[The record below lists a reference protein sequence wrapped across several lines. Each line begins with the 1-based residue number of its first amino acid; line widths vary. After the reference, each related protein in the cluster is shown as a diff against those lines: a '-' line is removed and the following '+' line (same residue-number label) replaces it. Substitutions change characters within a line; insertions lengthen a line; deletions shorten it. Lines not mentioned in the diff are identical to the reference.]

1 MLPSKQGLYSPE
13 NEHDNCGAGF
23 ICSLQGKKTND
34 IIHKALDILDCL
46 EHRGAVSADGKTGDG
61 AGILIEIPHEFLK
74 DQCSFNLPEFGEYA
88 VGMVFLPKKDNQ
100 RSFCIGVLEAE
111 FKNQGLR
118 VLGWRK
124 VPVRTEIVG
133 KIAAQTEPK
142 IMQIFVS
149 KGDKKLT
156 EQNFK
161 NKLFCARKIAEHKI
175 YESNLSQNSFFYVPS
190 LSNRTIIYK
199 GLLIPKDIKGYYSDL
214 SEPKVVTKLALVH
227 QRFSTNTFPTWDL
240 AQPFRYMCH
249 NGEINTYRGNFSRM
263 ETREELLKIGRA
275 HV

>member
-1 MLPSKQGLYSPE
+1 MES
-13 NEHDNCGAGF
+13 
-23 ICSLQGKKTND
+23 
-34 IIHKALDILDCL
+34 
-46 EHRGAVSADGKTGDG
+46 
-61 AGILIEIPHEFLK
+61 
-74 DQCSFNLPEFGEYA
+74 
-88 VGMVFLPKKDNQ
+88 
-100 RSFCIGVLEAE
+100 E
-111 FKNQGLR
+111 FKNQGLK

-133 KIAAQTEPK
+133 KIAARTEPK
-142 IMQIFVS
+142 IMQIFVG
-149 KGDKKLT
+149 KGDNQIT
-156 EQNFK
+156 EQNFN
-161 NKLFCARKIAEHKI
+161 NKLFCARKISEHKI

-249 NGEINTYRGNFSRM
+249 NGEINTYREILAEWKQEKNFLRVNSLVM
-263 ETREELLKIGRA
+263 ILKKCYP
-275 HV
+275 